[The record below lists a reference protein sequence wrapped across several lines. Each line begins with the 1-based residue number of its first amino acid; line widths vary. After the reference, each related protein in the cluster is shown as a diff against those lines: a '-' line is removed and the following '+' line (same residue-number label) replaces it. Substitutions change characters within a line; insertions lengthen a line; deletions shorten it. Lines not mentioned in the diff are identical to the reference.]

1 MPSTSSTE
9 SNSAAVVNDICSSC
23 GLLVSYQEAIHAVP
37 AGQETVEMT
46 FALQELFQVT
56 QTLLTGKI
64 ESVPLLGAPVYLS
77 AAIAN
82 LRAYMVRLDD
92 ADQIAKDQE
101 TIKQLG
107 LAVREI
113 GVGIATTRRSS
124 VASLI
129 GKAVRARRNVQGL
142 QGLTDSLIP
151 NSR

>member
-1 MPSTSSTE
+1 MPSTQ

-23 GLLVSYQEAIHAVP
+23 GLLVSYQGTIHAVP

-56 QTLLTGKI
+56 HTLLTGKL
-64 ESVPLLGAPVYLS
+64 EEVPLLGAPVYLS

-92 ADQIAKDQE
+92 AEQIAKDQE

-107 LAVREI
+107 AAVRDIGEGIATCRRSASVTSLISKAVRE
-113 GVGIATTRRSS
+113 
-124 VASLI
+124 
-129 GKAVRARRNVQGL
+129 RRNVQGL
-142 QGLTDSLIP
+142 RGLTDSLMP
-151 NSR
+151 ESL